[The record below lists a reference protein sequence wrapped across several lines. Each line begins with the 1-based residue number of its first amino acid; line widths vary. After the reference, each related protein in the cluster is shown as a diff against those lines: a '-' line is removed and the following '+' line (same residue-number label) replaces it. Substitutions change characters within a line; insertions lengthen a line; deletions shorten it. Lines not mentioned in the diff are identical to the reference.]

1 MSIILF
7 LILLVVLWQGI
18 YWLGVEVLALWKFY
32 AVPSPVGVAERFVE
46 LVQDGTLGAA
56 TVNSLIRGVS
66 GYAMAVVIGVSLG
79 LLINHFKYLQKNLKP
94 IVLGVQ
100 TLPSVCWVPFSILW
114 FGLSTQAILFVV
126 VMGAAFSIAIS
137 VDNAIKNIQPIYV
150 RAALTMGASKRQL
163 YTRVVFPAA
172 LPELVS
178 GLKQGWSFAW
188 RALMAGEVM
197 TTSIGLGQ
205 TLITGRDLADINQ
218 VMLVMLVIVII
229 GILID
234 KCIFS
239 VIEKHLLKKRGLWTE

>member
-1 MSIILF
+1 MSMLLF
-7 LILLVVLWQGI
+7 ILILVALWQGF
-18 YWLGVEVLALWKFY
+18 YYLAVDVFEICKSY
-32 AVPSPVGVAERFVE
+32 TVPSPIGVGQRFVE
-46 LVQDGTLGAA
+46 LLSDGTLLKA
-56 TVNSLIRGVS
+56 TFNSLGRGIA
-66 GYAMAVVIGVSLG
+66 GYAIAIIIGVIVG
-79 LLINHFKYLQKNLKP
+79 FLIHHFKYLQKNLKP
-94 IVLGVQ
+94 MLLGLQ

-114 FGLSTQAILFVV
+114 FGLSTKAILFVV
-126 VMGAAFSIAIS
+126 VMGATFSISIS
-137 VDNAIKNIQPIYV
+137 VDNAIKNVPPIYLK
-150 RAALTMGASKRQL
+150 AALTMGAKKSQL
-163 YTRVVFPAA
+163 YKDIILPAC

-218 VMLVMLVIVII
+218 VMLVMLVIVLV

-239 VIEKHLLKKRGLWTE
+239 AIEHRMLKKRGLLSE

>member
-1 MSIILF
+1 MSMIIF
-7 LILLVVLWQGI
+7 LILLVFFWQGA
-18 YWLGVEVLALWKFY
+18 YWVGVDILKLWKFY
-32 AVPSPVGVAERFVE
+32 AVPSPMGVWERFVQ
-46 LVQDGTLGAA
+46 LAGDGTLGRAA
-56 TVNSLIRGVS
+56 VNSLLRGFS
-66 GYAMAVVIGVSLG
+66 GYVAAVIIGGILG
-79 LLINHFKYLQKNLKP
+79 LLLNHFKYLQKNLKP
-94 IVLGVQ
+94 VVLGIQ

-114 FGLSTQAILFVV
+114 FGLSTRAILFVV

-137 VDNAIKNIQPIYV
+137 VDNAIKNIQPIYI

-163 YTRVVFPAA
+163 YAGVIFPAA
-172 LPELVS
+172 LPEFIS

-218 VMLVMLVIVII
+218 VMLVMLVIVVI

-239 VIEKHLLKKRGLWTE
+239 VIEQHLLKKRGLLIE